1 MAKVHID
8 PIAVH
13 RKGATISLPLVKGF
27 IRDTVALSKHWP
39 RAGNPAWT
47 DSTGALNRATTGQT
61 YASPSPHGYVR
72 NDKPY
77 ALAVHEGT
85 KPRVIFALTDRGMNF
100 WWKRKQRP
108 GRRFHLVH
116 HPATRGSFF
125 LSGPAKIVAKRYNF
139 KVNTKIIV

>member
-1 MAKVHID
+1 VAKVHID

-13 RKGATISLPLVKGF
+13 RHGVQVTLPLVKGF
-27 IRDTVALSKHWP
+27 IRETVALSKKWP

-61 YASPSPHGYVR
+61 YSSPSPHGYVR

-85 KPRVIFALTDRGMNF
+85 PPRLIFALTEKGMNF
-100 WWKRKQRP
+100 WWKRE
-108 GRRFHLVH
+108 GRRGRKFAFVK
-116 HPATRGSFF
+116 HPATKGSHF
-125 LSGPAKIVAKRYNF
+125 LSGPAKIVAKKYHF
-139 KVNTKIIV
+139 KVNTNILP